1 MVCGDVGSW
10 AYFPLDHHELIGG
23 NRIVSV
29 VPLGVQ
35 PILDMKVASTEC
47 YFAAGVVHHNT
58 GKTILGSYETAV
70 HVTGLYPDW
79 WTGLRFDCPI
89 VARVCGDTR
98 ETVRD
103 ITQAKL
109 LGPFVREGSDALGTG
124 MIPRSLIGRPK
135 LVQNTN
141 GSVDFVPIRHVSG
154 DWSTIEFRA
163 YEQGRKAFQ
172 GTERHWIWEDEEPPQ
187 VIHEENVHRTRGV
200 DVRVLLT
207 YTPLSGFTDVVDNFL
222 KWEKANKDGASRYTV
237 FCGWDDVPHLSE
249 DWKRQTLAETK
260 PHMRKTRKSGVPLA
274 GVGMVYPVE
283 EDLFTVRPFEIPS
296 HWRRVFGFDHGWHNT
311 AACWFAWDKDEDVL
325 YLYSEYKRGE
335 VSLEQ
340 HSIAIK
346 SRGEWIPGVGDVA
359 QRESDGK
366 KIIDKYKALGVRIKM
381 ADKAVDAGIQEV
393 FSRLE
398 TGRLKVFST
407 CGKWLDEYR
416 RYRYDEKQRIV
427 KENDHLMDA
436 TRYVCNGGLKLAT
449 NQPSRGGLREIIS
462 NLSF

>member
-1 MVCGDVGSW
+1 M
-10 AYFPLDHHELIGG
+10 
-23 NRIVSV
+23 
-29 VPLGVQ
+29 
-35 PILDMKVASTEC
+35 
-47 YFAAGVVHHNT
+47 
-58 GKTILGSYETAV
+58 
-70 HVTGLYPDW
+70 
-79 WTGLRFDCPI
+79 
-89 VARVCGDTR
+89 
-98 ETVRD
+98 
-103 ITQAKL
+103 
-109 LGPFVREGSDALGTG
+109 
-124 MIPRSLIGRPK
+124 
-135 LVQNTN
+135 
-141 GSVDFVPIRHVSG
+141 
-154 DWSTIEFRA
+154 
-163 YEQGRKAFQ
+163 
-172 GTERHWIWEDEEPPQ
+172 
-187 VIHEENVHRTRGV
+187 
-200 DVRVLLT
+200 
-207 YTPLSGFTDVVDNFL
+207 
-222 KWEKANKDGASRYTV
+222 
-237 FCGWDDVPHLSE
+237 
-249 DWKRQTLAETK
+249 
-260 PHMRKTRKSGVPLA
+260 
-274 GVGMVYPVE
+274 
-283 EDLFTVRPFEIPS
+283 
-296 HWRRVFGFDHGWHNT
+296 FGFDHGWHNT